1 MIGDIA
7 VLHGKKPSGPEIEE
21 IARFRNPRGVL
32 WIESVND
39 VTRTPKTEVLW
50 GDVGRVQHRE
60 NGYTFILDPRK
71 VMFAQGNR
79 NEKMRLARLVS
90 SSPGTER
97 VADMFAGIGYFSIPL
112 AGAGADVHAMEINP
126 VSFEF
131 LKRTIRENGL
141 SDRITPA
148 LGDCRDLL
156 SGYLRPDRHGA
167 FRCNN
172 HAPFGTRARRERER
186 YPPPQHRHGGRAD
199 PGVCRR
205 GRFFCDYPGT

>member
-50 GDVGRVQHRE
+50 GDVGEVQHRE

-156 SGYLRPDRHGA
+156 SGTYDRIVMGHFDAITMLPSALG
-167 FRCNN
+167 
-172 HAPFGTRARRERER
+172 HAGSGSVIHLHSIGTVEERIREM
-186 YPPPQHRHGGRAD
+186 
-199 PGVCRR
+199 CRR